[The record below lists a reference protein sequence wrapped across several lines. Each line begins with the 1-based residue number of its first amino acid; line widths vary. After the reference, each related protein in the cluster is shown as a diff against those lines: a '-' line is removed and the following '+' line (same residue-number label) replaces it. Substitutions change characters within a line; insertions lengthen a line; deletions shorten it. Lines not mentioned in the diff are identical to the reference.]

1 MTEVT
6 QGILANANKGRYS
19 SIKDALSED
28 DVSSVWENVSNYIE
42 KQMTQQKGVQIPGL
56 GTFSISQKKLEIGN
70 NRFILTQRPVFNI
83 SEKFAQTHGLQF
95 QKYHVPGS
103 IPVLP
108 LNFASISFE
117 SPFDRDTVERCC
129 KEIISSSAR
138 ALASKRNIELCF
150 SGIGRLTIREGR
162 VKMKFYKEFINEMDS
177 SGKLVD
183 SMMNRVGTVDSVM
196 SDRLSVRPHSSNTMI
211 LPKISSGRDGS
222 VNGLH
227 NSSLTPVVEQEEDP
241 AGAEFA
247 GVPGPPGPV
256 EVHFYPEVD
265 EPGYGAGGA
274 AFAPQPEDLALKQEG
289 MEGPDGDFATDHA
302 MENILREGDTANADS
317 QPSLVPQP
325 FEMDVGNQNGEA
337 KIQGSRA
344 GSRMALP
351 MAKANGISLTD
362 ELNVL
367 PTGRMS
373 RLSAGAAMR
382 MSHGGE
388 GMTGLKPP
396 TPPRLAPLH
405 RSRSLE
411 NLQNDPNAPMKVP
424 TPPASACGH
433 PSAGQELC
441 YLCHQRA
448 RMNVPVSFTEERKR
462 REEEEDHLLQ
472 QYQTMKDAEETL
484 KDQER
489 YYSRRHDLQKIS
501 AFNLGVSEAVQAK
514 KKMKDTEP
522 QRAYIFNKRPLTP
535 SRMPKQE
542 EYLKD
547 LDKQVVAKETAKQR
561 KKTDEEFLERLEQ
574 VQLAEDL
581 AAQRE
586 QYLRDK
592 VDSTETY
599 KKALEAQLRFKPIP
613 MPEREP
619 DYEVF
624 GKNDMTNEKMAERR
638 RRAFNLFS
646 EQQAL
651 VEQRKRDT
659 ILSRLAE
666 QQKEE
671 QVLDRAK
678 KDLVDERTFKHVVRF
693 DTRRRLE
700 TDWQRMAETKRAR
713 ELEDRLRSL
722 SPGILL
728 HEQCDRYNRC
738 RQCKR
743 RVHNCGETNIWSESR
758 YIPGSRIM
766 V

>member
-1 MTEVT
+1 MTDGT
-6 QGILANANKGRYS
+6 QGLLANATKGRFS
-19 SIKDALSED
+19 TIKDSLSES
-28 DVSSVWENVSNYIE
+28 DVSSVWENVSGYIE
-42 KQMTQQKGVQIPGL
+42 KQMTQQKGVQVPGL
-56 GTFSISQKKLEIGN
+56 GVFSISQKKLEVGN
-70 NRFILTQRPVFNI
+70 NKFVLTQRPVFNV

-108 LNFASISFE
+108 LNFASVSFE
-117 SPFDRDTVERCC
+117 SPFDRDTVERCV
-129 KEIISSSAR
+129 KEIISSVSR
-138 ALASKRNIELCF
+138 ALAAHRNIELCF
-150 SGIGRLTIREGR
+150 SGIGRLTIRESR

-183 SMMNRVGTVDSVM
+183 SMQNRVGTVDSVM
-196 SDRLSVRPHSSNTMI
+196 SDRMSSRAHSSNTLV
-211 LPKISSGRDGS
+211 LPKINSNH
-222 VNGLH
+222 NG
-227 NSSLTPVVEQEEDP
+227 NLTPVAEEDP
-241 AGAEFA
+241 CTLPNQAEVF
-247 GVPGPPGPV
+247 PV
-256 EVHFYPEVD
+256 GQSMNLHPRDDD
-265 EPGYGAGGA
+265 EEQRAPGYELA
-274 AFAPQPEDLALKQEG
+274 ATEG
-289 MEGPDGDFATDHA
+289 MDGPDTDFATTNAVD
-302 MENILREGDTANADS
+302 NIMREDNAETNIEM
-317 QPSLVPQP
+317 QPHPP
-325 FEMDVGNQNGEA
+325 DVEPKPSVAGA
-337 KIQGSRA
+337 RA

-351 MAKANGISLTD
+351 MATASGVNLIE
-362 ELNVL
+362 ELAAMAS
-367 PTGRMS
+367 PS
-373 RLSAGAAMR
+373 RYVGAGASAGAVR
-382 MSHGGE
+382 MSHG
-388 GMTGLKPP
+388 GLKPP

-411 NLQNDPNAPMKVP
+411 NLQTDAVLKQPS
-424 TPPASACGH
+424 PPASACGH

-448 RMNVPVSFTEERKR
+448 RMNVPVSFTEERRR
-462 REEEEDHLLQ
+462 REEEEDRLLQ

-489 YYSRRHDLQKIS
+489 MYARRHDLQKIS
-501 AFNLGVSEAVQAK
+501 AFNYGVAEAVQTK
-514 KKMKDTEP
+514 KKSKDTEA
-522 QRAYIFNKRPLTP
+522 QRAYIFNRRPLTP
-535 SRMPKQE
+535 SRLPKQE

-547 LDKQVVAKETAKQR
+547 LDKQVDMKEKTKQR

-592 VDSTETY
+592 ADATDTY
-599 KKALEAQLRFKPIP
+599 KKALEAQLRFKPLP

-619 DYEVF
+619 DTEVF

-638 RRAFNLFS
+638 RRAFNLFQ
-646 EQQAL
+646 EQQSL
-651 VEQRKRDT
+651 VEQRKRDA
-659 ILSRLAE
+659 ILARLAD

-671 QVLDRAK
+671 DVLQRARD
-678 KDLVDERTFKHVVRF
+678 DLREERSFKHAVRW

-700 TDWQRMAETKRAR
+700 SNWQKMSEMKRAR

-722 SPGILL
+722 SPGGLL

>member
-1 MTEVT
+1 MTEGT
-6 QGILANANKGRYS
+6 QGLLANATKGRFS
-19 SIKDALSED
+19 SIKDSLSES
-28 DVSSVWENVSNYIE
+28 DVSSVWENVSGYVE
-42 KQMTQQKGVQIPGL
+42 KQMTQQKGVQVPGL
-56 GTFSISQKKLEIGN
+56 GVFSISQKKLEVGN
-70 NRFILTQRPVFNI
+70 NKFILTQRPVFNI
-83 SEKFAQTHGLQF
+83 AEKFAQTHGLQF

-108 LNFASISFE
+108 LNFAAISFE
-117 SPFDRDTVERCC
+117 SPFDRDTVERCV
-129 KEIISSSAR
+129 KEIISSVSR
-138 ALASKRNIELCF
+138 ALAANRNIELCF
-150 SGIGRLTIREGR
+150 SGIGRLTIRESR

-183 SMMNRVGTVDSVM
+183 SMMNRAGTVDSVM
-196 SDRLSVRPHSSNTMI
+196 SDRMSSRAHSSNTLI
-211 LPKISSGRDGS
+211 LPKIATN
-222 VNGLH
+222 NG
-227 NSSLTPVVEQEEDP
+227 NLTPVVEEEPGLVPTQSDGLA
-241 AGAEFA
+241 AGA
-247 GVPGPPGPV
+247 PQT
-256 EVHFYPEVD
+256 VHFYPD
-265 EPGYGAGGA
+265 EEAEGQRA
-274 AFAPQPEDLALKQEG
+274 ADDDIAIKEG
-289 MEGPDGDFATDHA
+289 MDGPDTDFATTNAVD
-302 MENILREGDTANADS
+302 NIMREGNPATDVEPQ
-317 QPSLVPQP
+317 QPYLT
-325 FEMDVGNQNGEA
+325 EMEPKPPVGGP
-337 KIQGSRA
+337 RT

-351 MAKANGISLTD
+351 MATASGINLAE
-362 ELNVL
+362 ELAAM
-367 PTGRMS
+367 TSHS
-373 RLSAGAAMR
+373 RQGGAGASAGAVR
-382 MSHGGE
+382 MSHG
-388 GMTGLKPP
+388 GLKPP

-411 NLQNDPNAPMKVP
+411 NLQTDVLPKQPS
-424 TPPASACGH
+424 PPASACGH

-448 RMNVPVSFTEERKR
+448 RMNVPVSFTEERRR
-462 REEEEDHLLQ
+462 REEEEDRLLQ

-489 YYSRRHDLQKIS
+489 MYARRHDLQKIS
-501 AFNLGVSEAVQAK
+501 AFNYGVAEAVQAK
-514 KKMKDTEP
+514 KKTKDTEA
-522 QRAYIFNKRPLTP
+522 QRAYIFNRRPLTP
-535 SRMPKQE
+535 SRLPKQE
-542 EYLKD
+542 EYLRD
-547 LDKQVVAKETAKQR
+547 LDRQVDSKEKTKQR

-586 QYLRDK
+586 QYLKDK
-592 VDSTETY
+592 ADATETY
-599 KKALEAQLRFKPIP
+599 KKALEAQLRFKPLP

-619 DYEVF
+619 DSEVF

-638 RRAFNLFS
+638 RRAFNLFQ

-659 ILSRLAE
+659 ILARLAD

-671 QVLDRAK
+671 DVLHRARD
-678 KDLVDERTFKHVVRF
+678 DLREERAFKHAVRW

-700 TDWQRMAETKRAR
+700 SNWQKMAETKRAR
-713 ELEDRLRSL
+713 ELEDRLQSL
-722 SPGILL
+722 SPGGLL

>member
-1 MTEVT
+1 MTDAT
-6 QGILANANKGRYS
+6 QGILANATKGRFS
-19 SIKDALSED
+19 TIKDSLSE
-28 DVSSVWENVSNYIE
+28 SV
-42 KQMTQQKGVQIPGL
+42 
-56 GTFSISQKKLEIGN
+56 FSISQKKLEVGN
-70 NRFILTQRPVFNI
+70 NKFVLTQRPVFNV

-108 LNFASISFE
+108 LNFASVSFE
-117 SPFDRDTVERCC
+117 SPFDRDTVERCV
-129 KEIISSSAR
+129 KEIIGSVAR
-138 ALASKRNIELCF
+138 ALAANRNIELCF
-150 SGIGRLTIREGR
+150 SGIGRLTIRESR

-196 SDRLSVRPHSSNTMI
+196 SDRISSRAHSSNTLI
-211 LPKISSGRDGS
+211 LPKINSNP
-222 VNGLH
+222 NG
-227 NSSLTPVVEQEEDP
+227 NLTPVVEEEPCIQP
-241 AGAEFA
+241 AEADGFA
-247 GVPGPPGPV
+247 VGQSMHLYPRDENEEPRQPG
-256 EVHFYPEVD
+256 D
-265 EPGYGAGGA
+265 EA
-274 AFAPQPEDLALKQEG
+274 AAAEG
-289 MEGPDGDFATDHA
+289 MEGPDTDFATTNAVD
-302 MENILREGDTANADS
+302 NIMREGNAATDLDA
-317 QPSLVPQP
+317 QPNPADIEP
-325 FEMDVGNQNGEA
+325 RPPVGCG
-337 KIQGSRA
+337 RT

-351 MAKANGISLTD
+351 MATASGINLID
-362 ELNVL
+362 ELAAMAS
-367 PTGRMS
+367 PPRPAGAGA
-373 RLSAGAAMR
+373 SAGAVR
-382 MSHGGE
+382 MSHG
-388 GMTGLKPP
+388 GLKPP

-411 NLQNDPNAPMKVP
+411 NLQTDGVP
-424 TPPASACGH
+424 KQPSPPASACGH

-448 RMNVPVSFTEERKR
+448 RMNVPVSFTEERRR
-462 REEEEDHLLQ
+462 REEEEERLLQ

-489 YYSRRHDLQKIS
+489 MYARRHDLQKIS
-501 AFNLGVSEAVQAK
+501 AFNYGVAEAVQAK
-514 KKMKDTEP
+514 KKAKDTEA
-522 QRAYIFNKRPLTP
+522 QRAYIFNRRPLTP
-535 SRMPKQE
+535 SRLPKQE
-542 EYLKD
+542 EYLRD
-547 LDKQVVAKETAKQR
+547 LDTQVDMKEKAKHR

-586 QYLRDK
+586 QYLKDK
-592 VDSTETY
+592 AEATDTY
-599 KKALEAQLRFKPIP
+599 KKALEAQLRFKPLP

-619 DYEVF
+619 DNEVF

-638 RRAFNLFS
+638 RRAFNLFQ
-646 EQQAL
+646 EQQSL

-659 ILSRLAE
+659 ILARLAD

-671 QVLDRAK
+671 DVLQRARD
-678 KDLVDERTFKHVVRF
+678 DLREERAFKHAVRW

-700 TDWQRMAETKRAR
+700 NNWQKMSEMKRAR
-713 ELEDRLRSL
+713 ELEDRLKCL
-722 SPGILL
+722 SPGGLL

>member
-1 MTEVT
+1 MTECT
-6 QGILANANKGRYS
+6 QGILSNANKGKLS
-19 SIKDALSED
+19 SIRDTLSDD

-42 KQMTQQKGVQIPGL
+42 KQMTQQKGVSIPGL
-56 GTFSISQKKLEIGN
+56 GTFSISQKKLDIGN
-70 NRFILTQRPVFNI
+70 GKFILTQRPVFNV

-129 KEIISSSAR
+129 KEIVSSTAR
-138 ALASKRNIELCF
+138 ALAAKRNIELCF
-150 SGIGRLTIREGR
+150 TGIGRLTIREGR
-162 VKMKFYKEFINEMDS
+162 VKMKFYKEFINEMDV

-183 SMMNRVGTVDSVM
+183 TMMNRAGTVDSVM
-196 SDRLSVRPHSSNTMI
+196 SDRLSVRPYSSNTMV
-211 LPKISSGRDGS
+211 LPKINTSRDAPCLAP
-222 VNGLH
+222 VTEQDEDVA
-227 NSSLTPVVEQEEDP
+227 LTSR
-241 AGAEFA
+241 
-247 GVPGPPGPV
+247 
-256 EVHFYPEVD
+256 PE
-265 EPGYGAGGA
+265 
-274 AFAPQPEDLALKQEG
+274 AFADELMKQEG
-289 MEGPDGDFATDHA
+289 MDGPDGDFATDHA
-302 MENILREGDTANADS
+302 VDHIMQEAEPTDMEDGDGKL
-317 QPSLVPQP
+317 PPPRV
-325 FEMDVGNQNGEA
+325 
-337 KIQGSRA
+337 

-351 MAKANGISLTD
+351 MAKACGVSLMED
-362 ELNVL
+362 FNV
-367 PTGRMS
+367 PATGRFSRMS
-373 RLSAGAAMR
+373 ASAGVR
-382 MSHGGE
+382 MSHAADLG
-388 GMTGLKPP
+388 GLKPP
-396 TPPRLAPLH
+396 TPPRSLAPLH

-411 NLQNDPNAPMKVP
+411 NLQVDGPTGKAPS
-424 TPPASACGH
+424 PPVSACGH

-448 RMNVPVSFTEERKR
+448 RMNVPVSFTEEKKR
-462 REEEEDHLLQ
+462 REKEEDSLLQ

-489 YYSRRHDLQKIS
+489 FYSRRHDLQKIS
-501 AFNLGVSEAVQAK
+501 AFNLGVAEAVQAK

-522 QRAYIFNKRPLTP
+522 QRAYVFNKRPLTP
-535 SRMPKQE
+535 SRLPKQE
-542 EYLKD
+542 EYLHD
-547 LDKQVVAKETAKQR
+547 LDKQVSSKKEK
-561 KKTDEEFLERLEQ
+561 KHKSKTDEEFLERLEQ

-592 VDSTETY
+592 VESTEIY
-599 KKALEAQLRFKPIP
+599 KKALETQLRFKPLP

-619 DYEVF
+619 DNEVF

-638 RRAFNLFS
+638 RRAYNLFQ

-651 VEQRKRDT
+651 VEHRKRDA
-659 ILSRLAE
+659 ILARLAE

-678 KDLVDERTFKHVVRF
+678 KDLGEERSFKHMIRF
-693 DTRRRLE
+693 DTRKKLE
-700 TDWQRMAETKRAR
+700 TDWQRMAEHKRGR

-722 SPGILL
+722 SPGVLV
-728 HEQCDRYNRC
+728 HEQCDKYNRC

>member
-1 MTEVT
+1 MTDAT
-6 QGILANANKGRYS
+6 QGLLANATKGRFS
-19 SIKDALSED
+19 TIKDSLSES
-28 DVSSVWENVSNYIE
+28 DVSSVWENVSGYIE

-56 GTFSISQKKLEIGN
+56 GVFSISQKKLEVGN
-70 NRFILTQRPVFNI
+70 NKFVLTQRPVFNV

-117 SPFDRDTVERCC
+117 SPFDRDTVERCV
-129 KEIISSSAR
+129 KEIISSVSR
-138 ALASKRNIELCF
+138 ALAANRNIELCF
-150 SGIGRLTIREGR
+150 LGIGRLTIRESR

-196 SDRLSVRPHSSNTMI
+196 SDRMSSRAHSSNTLI
-211 LPKISSGRDGS
+211 LPKINSNH
-222 VNGLH
+222 NG
-227 NSSLTPVVEQEEDP
+227 NLTPVVEEEPSAQPAQAEGFPVGQSMQLYPRDENEEKTPEED
-241 AGAEFA
+241 A
-247 GVPGPPGPV
+247 V
-256 EVHFYPEVD
+256 E
-265 EPGYGAGGA
+265 GI
-274 AFAPQPEDLALKQEG
+274 
-289 MEGPDGDFATDHA
+289 EGPDTDFATTNA
-302 MENILREGDTANADS
+302 VENIMREGNGGTELNTGPNIV
-317 QPSLVPQP
+317 QQL
-325 FEMDVGNQNGEA
+325 DVEPKAVG
-337 KIQGSRA
+337 GSRTA
-344 GSRMALP
+344 SRMALP
-351 MAKANGISLTD
+351 MATASGINLVE
-362 ELNVL
+362 ELAA
-367 PTGRMS
+367 MS
-373 RLSAGAAMR
+373 SPPRTVAAGASAGAVR
-382 MSHGGE
+382 MSHA
-388 GMTGLKPP
+388 GLKPP

-411 NLQNDPNAPMKVP
+411 NLQTDVVP
-424 TPPASACGH
+424 KQPSPPASACGH

-448 RMNVPVSFTEERKR
+448 RMNVPVSFTEERRR
-462 REEEEDHLLQ
+462 REEEEERLLQ

-489 YYSRRHDLQKIS
+489 MYARRHDLQKIS
-501 AFNLGVSEAVQAK
+501 AFNYGVAEAVQAK
-514 KKMKDTEP
+514 KKSKDTEA
-522 QRAYIFNKRPLTP
+522 QRAYIFNRRPLTP
-535 SRMPKQE
+535 SRLPKQE

-547 LDKQVVAKETAKQR
+547 LDKQVDMKEKTKQR
-561 KKTDEEFLERLEQ
+561 KKTDEDFLERLEQ

-586 QYLRDK
+586 QYLKDK
-592 VDSTETY
+592 ADATETY
-599 KKALEAQLRFKPIP
+599 KKALEAQLRFKPLP

-619 DYEVF
+619 DNEVF

-638 RRAFNLFS
+638 RRAFNLFQ
-646 EQQAL
+646 EQQSL
-651 VEQRKRDT
+651 VEQRKRDA
-659 ILSRLAE
+659 ILARLAD
-666 QQKEE
+666 QHKEE
-671 QVLDRAK
+671 NVLQRARN
-678 KDLVDERTFKHVVRF
+678 DLREERAFKHAVRW

-700 TDWQRMAETKRAR
+700 DNWQKMSEMKRAR
-713 ELEDRLRSL
+713 ELDDRLRSL
-722 SPGILL
+722 SPGGLL